1 LKIFLFVSGAERTAN
16 YLVPQVAELLM
27 QFKVQVLLSPH
38 QFSIL
43 TETLIAF
50 EMLTVEMKNVLLR
63 SGG

>member
-1 LKIFLFVSGAERTAN
+1 VS
-16 YLVPQVAELLM
+16 QVAELLM